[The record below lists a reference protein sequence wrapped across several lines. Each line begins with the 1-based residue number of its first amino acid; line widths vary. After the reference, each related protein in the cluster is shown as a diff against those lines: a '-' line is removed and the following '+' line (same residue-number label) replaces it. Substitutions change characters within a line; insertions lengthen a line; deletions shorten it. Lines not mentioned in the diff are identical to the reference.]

1 MGAFDPGLPHRLLP
15 LRNLAAQHCR
25 RAAGQR
31 VCVLEE
37 ARRRGQARATVL
49 WVPDPGGPQDFYLR
63 LGFRPTGEKF
73 HGQVVG
79 EKLLD

>member
-1 MGAFDPGLPHRLLP
+1 
-15 LRNLAAQHCR
+15 
-25 RAAGQR
+25 
-31 VCVLEE
+31 
-37 ARRRGQARATVL
+37 VL